1 MMLYHLNWITVV
13 SLQVYCAVVQE
24 QNCSAVHAFTN
35 LFAQIHTETPMLLCY
50 LCSLLLG
57 CCNCTLC
64 LMMLIFCIWHKKTFR
79 KTLFITRE
87 LKLQIF
93 KLNIEVLFLLQK
105 EHPPRDERRLPEE
118 LPPRKRL
125 PVPHLQTGRH
135 RPRGRGKVLWDV
147 SGGELMCSRVSQVK
161 AEFIPKWF
169 GTTIFL
175 HPEILTL
182 KSVKWISF
190 LFVSHFCHQI
200 EMKNR
205 WWAKKKERK
214 GSVATT
220 NCVWTYK

>member
-24 QNCSAVHAFTN
+24 QNRSAVHAFAN

-93 KLNIEVLFLLQK
+93 LRKYWSPLSFTEGTSSQRWTTPTWGTAT
-105 EHPPRDERRLPEE
+105 EETTPCAPSSDWETSSERP
-118 LPPRKRL
+118 
-125 PVPHLQTGRH
+125 G
-135 RPRGRGKVLWDV
+135 
-147 SGGELMCSRVSQVK
+147 
-161 AEFIPKWF
+161 
-169 GTTIFL
+169 
-175 HPEILTL
+175 
-182 KSVKWISF
+182 
-190 LFVSHFCHQI
+190 
-200 EMKNR
+200 
-205 WWAKKKERK
+205 K
-214 GSVATT
+214 GSLRCQWRWVNVFTGLSGESRIHPQV
-220 NCVWTYK
+220 VWYHNISPPWDFNFKVSKMDINTPSSLWAISVIK